1 MEEIDLKELFNI
13 FWSKKIQI
21 LIVVILFIV
30 VGGVYSY
37 GLKTPKYTA
46 STTLVLAM
54 AETSEKTKE
63 QENTITTTDVTLN
76 SKLVSTYSELV
87 KSKKILRKV
96 IKNLQINMDEDV
108 LRANVKVT
116 SVEDTELIRIAV
128 TNVNP
133 TYASKIANEIAKVF
147 SDMIQDIYNINN
159 IYIVDVAEVPS
170 SPSNVNHI
178 KDLALFAM
186 IGLVLSAAY
195 VFILNMLDTTIKST
209 EDIEKAY
216 NIPVLVTIPLIENF
230 NNEKGGIY

>member
-21 LIVVILFIV
+21 FIV
-30 VGGVYSY
+30 VLVFIVIGGVYSY

-46 STTLVLAM
+46 NTTLVLAM
-54 AETSEKTKE
+54 AETSDKNKE
-63 QENTITTTDVTLN
+63 QENTITTMDVTLN

-87 KSKKILRKV
+87 KSKNILRQV
-96 IKNLQINMDEDV
+96 IKNLKIDMNEDV
-108 LRANVKVT
+108 LRGNVKVT
-116 SVEDTELIRIAV
+116 AVEDTELISIAV
-128 TNVNP
+128 TNEEP
-133 TYASKIANEIAKVF
+133 IIASKIANEIAKVF
-147 SDMIQDIYNINN
+147 SEMIQDIYNINN
-159 IYIVDVAEVPS
+159 INIVDVAEVPS
-170 SPSNVNHI
+170 RPSNINHI

-195 VFILNMLDTTIKST
+195 VFVLNMLDTTIKSS
-209 EDIEKAY
+209 EDIEKEY

>member
-54 AETSEKTKE
+54 ADTSEKTKE

-87 KSKKILRKV
+87 KSKNILRKV
-96 IKNLQINMDEDV
+96 IKNLQIDMNEDV

-159 IYIVDVAEVPS
+159 INIVDVAEVPS

-209 EDIEKAY
+209 EDIEKGF